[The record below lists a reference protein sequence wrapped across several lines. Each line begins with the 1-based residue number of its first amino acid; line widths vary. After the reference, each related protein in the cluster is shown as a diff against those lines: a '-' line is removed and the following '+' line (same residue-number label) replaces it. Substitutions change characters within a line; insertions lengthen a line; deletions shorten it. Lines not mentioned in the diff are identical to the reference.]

1 MSGSI
6 SRDDRGRLL
15 AYTERMAGW
24 SDDATLIRLVRR
36 GDREAMARL
45 CERYWSVAW
54 KGAYAVLLDRALS
67 DDATQEAMLRVLRA
81 LDTFDETRPLA
92 PWIRR
97 IAVNQALD
105 QLRRDRRLVPVPETP
120 EDEVANAWSD
130 DAGDSHVDAAEAV
143 AALPAERR
151 VVIVLRYWLDY
162 SALEIAEVLGLPVG
176 TVMSRLSRA
185 RTELRESLKEDEDAA

>member
-1 MSGSI
+1 
-6 SRDDRGRLL
+6 
-15 AYTERMAGW
+15 MARR

-54 KGAYAVLLDRALS
+54 KGAYAVLLDRTLS

-81 LDTFDETRPLA
+81 LDTFDEKRPLT

-105 QLRRDRRLVPVPETP
+105 QLRRDRRLVPVPEAP
-120 EDEVANAWSD
+120 EDAVRHVWSD
-130 DAGDSHVDAAEAV
+130 DAGDAHVAAAEAV
-143 AALPAERR
+143 AALPEERR
-151 VVIVLRYWLDY
+151 VVTVLHYWLDY
-162 SALEIAEVLGLPVG
+162 SVLEIAEVLALPIG

-185 RTELRESLKEDEDAA
+185 RTELRDALKEDENAA